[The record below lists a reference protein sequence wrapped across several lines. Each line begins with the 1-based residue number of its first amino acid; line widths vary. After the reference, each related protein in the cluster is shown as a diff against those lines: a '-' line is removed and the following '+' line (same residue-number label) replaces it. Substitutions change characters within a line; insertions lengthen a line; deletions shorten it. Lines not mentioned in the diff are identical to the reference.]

1 MNKMF
6 VIGLFGGLGT
16 FIYYCFVRE
25 KINKNKI
32 IKVNFDET
40 KNKIIKIKNKDKEES
55 NKDGQNESK
64 EIIIK
69 NDKISDIISDKI
81 NLDDIISEEIKKII
95 DVYVDNM
102 INNEIKKHYQL
113 IVYEKPKSLFELYSN
128 DNWEIM

>member
-55 NKDGQNESK
+55 NNDGQNESK

-69 NDKISDIISDKI
+69 NDKISDILIPEEI
-81 NLDDIISEEIKKII
+81 LSEEIKKII